1 MKAYSVNK
9 FMIGEKHMHFGEI
22 LKDLRLKAGLTQ
34 KQLAEQIG
42 VSKSVVS
49 FYELSERIPSPTV
62 LIKLSSVFHVSADY
76 LLGIESAKRI
86 DISGVDDEDAEVI
99 KAVIALLRKKN
110 ENMSPSRNTDP
121 KK

>member
-1 MKAYSVNK
+1 
-9 FMIGEKHMHFGEI
+9 MIGEDQTHFGEI

-49 FYELSERIPSPTV
+49 FYELSERIQSPSV

-76 LLGIESAKRI
+76 LLGMESAKRV
-86 DISGVDDEDAEVI
+86 DISGLDDEDAEVI

-110 ENMSPSRNTDP
+110 YKISPSCNNE
-121 KK
+121 K

>member
-1 MKAYSVNK
+1 
-9 FMIGEKHMHFGEI
+9 MIGEKHMHFGKI
-22 LKDLRLKAGLTQ
+22 LKDLRLEAGLTQ
-34 KQLAEQIG
+34 KQLAERIG